1 MTIEFNFYHVLQFII
16 VLFAIIGGYSVIK
29 DLIHA
34 VSTTYSR
41 CFKDKLDHKKDCE
54 LMQCLSKKDVKL
66 VTLEN
71 AQEIHEINKRLD
83 AIEFVLSKIK
93 PNEVSQ

>member
-1 MTIEFNFYHVLQFII
+1 MDHITINLYHILEFII

-29 DLIHA
+29 DLIQA
-34 VSTTYSR
+34 FSR

-83 AIEFVLSKIK
+83 AIEFVLSKLK
-93 PNEVSQ
+93 PDEVIQ

>member
-1 MTIEFNFYHVLQFII
+1 MDNITINLYHILEFII
-16 VLFAIIGGYSVIK
+16 VLFAIIGGYSVVK
-29 DLIHA
+29 DLIH
-34 VSTTYSR
+34 TFSR
-41 CFKDKLDHKKDCE
+41 CFKDRLDHKKDCE

-93 PNEVSQ
+93 PDEVSQ

>member
-1 MTIEFNFYHVLQFII
+1 MNIEINFYHVLEFII

-29 DLIHA
+29 DLINA
-34 VSTTYSR
+34 FSR

-54 LMQCLSKKDVKL
+54 LMHCLSKKETRL
-66 VTLEN
+66 ITLEN
-71 AQEIHEINKRLD
+71 AQEIHEINKKLED
-83 AIEFVLSKIK
+83 IEFVLSKIK

>member
-1 MTIEFNFYHVLQFII
+1 MNIEINFYHVLEFII
-16 VLFAIIGGYSVIK
+16 VLFAIIGGYSVVK

-34 VSTTYSR
+34 FSR

-83 AIEFVLSKIK
+83 AIEFVLSKLK
-93 PNEVSQ
+93 PDEVSQ

>member
-1 MTIEFNFYHVLQFII
+1 MNIEINFYHVLEFII
-16 VLFAIIGGYSVIK
+16 VLFAIIGGYSVVK
-29 DLIHA
+29 YLINA
-34 VSTTYSR
+34 FSR

-54 LMQCLSKKDVKL
+54 LMQCLSKKDIKL

-71 AQEIHEINKRLD
+71 AQEIHEINKRLE

-93 PNEVSQ
+93 PDEVRQ

>member
-1 MTIEFNFYHVLQFII
+1 MDHITINLYHILEFII
-16 VLFAIIGGYSVIK
+16 VLFAIIGGYSVVK
-29 DLIHA
+29 DLIH
-34 VSTTYSR
+34 TFSR
-41 CFKDKLDHKKDCE
+41 CFKDRLDHKKDCE

-83 AIEFVLSKIK
+83 AIEFVLSKLK
-93 PNEVSQ
+93 PDEVSQ

>member
-1 MTIEFNFYHVLQFII
+1 MNIEINFYHVLEFII
-16 VLFAIIGGYSVIK
+16 VLFAIIGGYSVVK

-34 VSTTYSR
+34 CSR
-41 CFKDKLDHKKDCE
+41 CFKYKLDHKKDCE

-83 AIEFVLSKIK
+83 TIEFVLSKLK
-93 PNEVSQ
+93 PDGVIQ

>member
-1 MTIEFNFYHVLQFII
+1 MNIEINFYHILEFII

-29 DLIHA
+29 DLINA
-34 VSTTYSR
+34 FSR

-54 LMQCLSKKDVKL
+54 LMYCLSKKDVKL
-66 VTLEN
+66 ITLEN

-83 AIEFVLSKIK
+83 AIEFVLSKIRPEEGEMK
-93 PNEVSQ
+93 

>member
-1 MTIEFNFYHVLQFII
+1 MNIEINFYHVLEFII

-29 DLIHA
+29 DLIN
-34 VSTTYSR
+34 TFSR

-54 LMQCLSKKDVKL
+54 LMSCLSKKDFKL
-66 VTLEN
+66 ITFEN

-83 AIEFVLSKIK
+83 AIEFVLSKIRPEEGDLK
-93 PNEVSQ
+93 

>member
-1 MTIEFNFYHVLQFII
+1 MNIEINFYHVLEFII
-16 VLFAIIGGYSVIK
+16 VLFAIIGGYSVVK
-29 DLIHA
+29 DLIH
-34 VSTTYSR
+34 TFSR
-41 CFKDKLDHKKDCE
+41 CFKDRLDHKKDCE

-93 PNEVSQ
+93 HDEVSQ

>member
-1 MTIEFNFYHVLQFII
+1 MNIEINFYHVLEFII

-29 DLIHA
+29 DLIHT
-34 VSTTYSR
+34 VSR

-93 PNEVSQ
+93 PDEVSK

>member
-1 MTIEFNFYHVLQFII
+1 MNIEINFYHVLEFII
-16 VLFAIIGGYSVIK
+16 VLFAIIGGYSIVK
-29 DLIHA
+29 DLIQA
-34 VSTTYSR
+34 FSR

-93 PNEVSQ
+93 PDEVSQ

>member
-1 MTIEFNFYHVLQFII
+1 MNIEINFYHVLEFII
-16 VLFAIIGGYSVIK
+16 VLFAIIGGYSVVK
-29 DLIHA
+29 DLIH
-34 VSTTYSR
+34 TFSR
-41 CFKDKLDHKKDCE
+41 CFKDRLDHKKDCE

-83 AIEFVLSKIK
+83 AIEFVLSKLK
-93 PNEVSQ
+93 PDEVSQ

>member
-1 MTIEFNFYHVLQFII
+1 MDHITINLYHILEFII
-16 VLFAIIGGYSVIK
+16 VLFAIIGGYSVVK
-29 DLIHA
+29 DLIQA
-34 VSTTYSR
+34 FSR

-83 AIEFVLSKIK
+83 AIEFVLSKLK
-93 PNEVSQ
+93 PDEVSK